1 MRLTS
6 KSAPVYNGVA
16 AKIVSVASLHVH
28 AWCYSHSLNL
38 LLTDAGSSTTAATT
52 LFGQFGVVQKAST
65 FFRSAYKTMGVW
77 DQTMQASGRRARRL
91 VSIGMTRWLSKSAAL
106 VKIFGSYSATN

>member
-52 LFGQFGVVQKAST
+52 LFGDVQ
-65 FFRSAYKTMGVW
+65 
-77 DQTMQASGRRARRL
+77 
-91 VSIGMTRWLSKSAAL
+91 SKQGED
-106 VKIFGSYSATN
+106 VPEDWYR